1 MADNYWVAGKPDKKV
16 EVVDTMV
23 TNVSSKVDVGA
34 VVSLSM
40 TVQGNA
46 FTDGGGASG
55 TFTLAESIPA
65 GATVLKCV
73 CTSVSAFSGDTTAI
87 VKVGDGTDPDR
98 YTTGSPS
105 VFASSAAGVSLGGV
119 SGQAYHSEAK
129 QPVITIT
136 GGSDWGSVADG
147 KFAMKLYYVL

>member
-65 GATVLKCV
+65 GATVLKC
-73 CTSVSAFSGDTTAI
+73 FF
-87 VKVGDGTDPDR
+87 R
-98 YTTGSPS
+98 
-105 VFASSAAGVSLGGV
+105 
-119 SGQAYHSEAK
+119 
-129 QPVITIT
+129 
-136 GGSDWGSVADG
+136 
-147 KFAMKLYYVL
+147 